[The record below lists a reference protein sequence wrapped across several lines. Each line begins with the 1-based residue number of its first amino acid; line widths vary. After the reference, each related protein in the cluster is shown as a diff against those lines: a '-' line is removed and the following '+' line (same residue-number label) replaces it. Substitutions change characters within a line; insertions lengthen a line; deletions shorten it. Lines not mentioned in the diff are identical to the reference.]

1 MGHLFKLLK
10 PSVWLLLWGGLVVQS
25 ASAQSE
31 NYPPADEPWDG
42 TSYRALVERV
52 ETKRLSLPT
61 LSNEATKL
69 VFERMVN
76 VDNIPLRVGLNRE
89 LSTTI
94 RFQRLD
100 SALDPIHKLVI
111 LYLNETKKGKS
122 YATELARL
130 MVYETKVSAALLDLS
145 EPYLS
150 TLATDKRYQVHVAYH
165 DQVKSTARQF
175 YSDLVLGMTETR
187 RYSKSDIL
195 RMIGAAHDGLPSFQP
210 IFTDQDRQDLVQNLT
225 QQISKTTDQELK
237 KALTELRAAIVH
249 RRART

>member
-1 MGHLFKLLK
+1 MRQLFKILK
-10 PSVWLLLWGGLVVQS
+10 PSLWLLLWGGLAVQS
-25 ASAQSE
+25 ASAQSA

-52 ETKRLSLPT
+52 EAKKLQLPT

-76 VDNIPLRVGLNRE
+76 VDNIPLRMGLNRQ

-100 SALDPIHKLVI
+100 SALDPIHKLVV
-111 LYLNETKKGKS
+111 LYLNEAKKGKS
-122 YATELARL
+122 YAPELARL

-145 EPYLS
+145 EPYLA

-165 DQVKSTARQF
+165 DQVKSAARQF
-175 YSDLVLGMTETR
+175 YSDLVQGLTET
-187 RYSKSDIL
+187 RYSKSDVL
-195 RMIGAAHDGLPSFQP
+195 RMIGGAHDGLPSFQP
-210 IFTDQDRQDLVQNLT
+210 IFTDQDRQDLVQKLT
-225 QQISKTTDQELK
+225 QQISTTKDQELK
-237 KALTELRAAIVH
+237 KALTELRDAIVH

>member
-1 MGHLFKLLK
+1 MRQRFKMLK
-10 PSVWLLLWGGLVVQS
+10 PSVWLLLWGGLAVQS
-25 ASAQSE
+25 ASAQGNS
-31 NYPPADEPWDG
+31 YPPADEPWDG

-52 ETKRLSLPT
+52 ENKKLQLPT

-76 VDNIPLRVGLNRE
+76 VDNIPLRMGLNRQ

-100 SALDPIHKLVI
+100 SALDPIHKLVV
-111 LYLNETKKGKS
+111 LYLNEAKKGKS
-122 YATELARL
+122 YAPELARL

-145 EPYLS
+145 EPYLA

-165 DQVKSTARQF
+165 DQVKSAARQF
-175 YSDLVLGMTETR
+175 YSDLVQGLTET
-187 RYSKSDIL
+187 RYSKSDVL
-195 RMIGAAHDGLPSFQP
+195 RMIGGAHDGLPSFQP
-210 IFTDQDRQDLVQNLT
+210 IFTDQDRQDLVQKLT
-225 QQISKTTDQELK
+225 QQISTTKDQELK
-237 KALTELRAAIVH
+237 KALTELRDAIVH

>member
-1 MGHLFKLLK
+1 MRQRFKMLK
-10 PSVWLLLWGGLVVQS
+10 PSVWLLLWGGLAVQS
-25 ASAQSE
+25 ASAQGNS
-31 NYPPADEPWDG
+31 YPPADEPWDG

-52 ETKRLSLPT
+52 ENKKLQLPT

-76 VDNIPLRVGLNRE
+76 VDNIPLRMGLNRQ

-100 SALDPIHKLVI
+100 SALDPIHKLVV
-111 LYLNETKKGKS
+111 LYLNEAKKGKS
-122 YATELARL
+122 YAPELARL

-145 EPYLS
+145 EPYLA

-165 DQVKSTARQF
+165 DQVKSAARQF
-175 YSDLVLGMTETR
+175 YSDLVQGLTET
-187 RYSKSDIL
+187 RYSKSDVL
-195 RMIGAAHDGLPSFQP
+195 RMIGGAHDGLPSFQP
-210 IFTDQDRQDLVQNLT
+210 IFTDQDRQDLVQKLT
-225 QQISKTTDQELK
+225 QQISTTKDQELK
-237 KALTELRAAIVH
+237 KALTELRDAFVH

>member
-1 MGHLFKLLK
+1 MLK
-10 PSVWLLLWGGLVVQS
+10 PSVWLLLWGGLAVQS
-25 ASAQSE
+25 ASAQGNS
-31 NYPPADEPWDG
+31 YPPADEPWDG

-52 ETKRLSLPT
+52 ENKKLQLPT

-76 VDNIPLRVGLNRE
+76 VDNIPLRMGLNRQ

-100 SALDPIHKLVI
+100 SALDPIHKLVV
-111 LYLNETKKGKS
+111 LYLNEAKKGKS
-122 YATELARL
+122 YAPELARL

-145 EPYLS
+145 EPYLA

-165 DQVKSTARQF
+165 DQVKSAARQF
-175 YSDLVLGMTETR
+175 YSDLVQGLTET
-187 RYSKSDIL
+187 RYSKSDVL
-195 RMIGAAHDGLPSFQP
+195 RMIGGAHDGLPSFQP
-210 IFTDQDRQDLVQNLT
+210 IFTDQDRQDLVQKLT
-225 QQISKTTDQELK
+225 QQISTTKDQELK
-237 KALTELRAAIVH
+237 KALTELRDAIVH